1 MDVGFDG
8 YKLLLEKAWLTNNAF
23 PSLHKL
29 QKKLLK
35 VSISIDKMGLF
46 VYEYYLFLHQ

>member
-8 YKLLLEKAWLTNNAF
+8 YKLLLEKAWLKTMLSQVYTNC
-23 PSLHKL
+23 
-29 QKKLLK
+29 KKNSWKYL
-35 VSISIDKMGLF
+35 ISIDKMGLF